1 MAGTGGAGGRGRGS
15 RERAVSEFTGVAI
28 LVALTLLVTGSVGLV
43 VLIDPASKDVG
54 RNANFSFQYIDR
66 SSTLIV
72 THDRGDPFD
81 AGNLTLEGR
90 DDTATWA
97 ELAGDDT
104 NATVGPGDT
113 IQLSRR
119 NAWGSPVSANGKV
132 SVIYRPPVGNET
144 VLDTWRGSG

>member
-1 MAGTGGAGGRGRGS
+1 MRTRDGS
-15 RERAVSEFTGVAI
+15 DGPARDQPERAVSEFTGVAI

-43 VLIDPASKDVG
+43 VLIDPASEDVG

-81 AGNLTLEGR
+81 AGNLTLEGGGES
-90 DDTATWA
+90 ATWA
-97 ELAGDDT
+97 ALANDDT

-119 NAWGSPVSANGKV
+119 NAWGQSVSANSKV
-132 SVIYRPPVGNET
+132 RVIHRPPAGNET
-144 VLDTWRGSG
+144 VLETWRGN